1 MKDGLRRFDDIPNGA
16 TFADKFG
23 RMFTKTSVG
32 SARSHEVF
40 DKETELF
47 HYTFDTSRDY
57 YEADEDELEDCD
69 MWDAW
74 PFYILEVAE

>member
-1 MKDGLRRFDDIPNGA
+1 VSDYDYRRFDDIPVGA

-23 RMFTKTSVG
+23 RMYTKTSGG
-32 SARSHEVF
+32 SATCYEREDGGH
-40 DKETELF
+40 F
-47 HYTFDTSRDY
+47 HPIFDTSRDDY

-74 PFYILEVAE
+74 PFYQVGE